1 MKGKF
6 RGLFLGAFILL
17 ALFFVVRRFLF
28 FAGPSPQSGLPSH
41 GAINS
46 LSSSGPSKSNP
57 PAFGG
62 RGSRRGSINKDFSGH
77 SKDIEPSVSALG
89 LEDRVLWADLEGK
102 LVLGPDWLLFF
113 EQQIE
118 EARAMGADNDDA
130 IREHL
135 LRTIYGR
142 LEGDAAREAVLLL
155 DHYLDYQ
162 KAREALISGAQAGA
176 PEFGDKLALERAH
189 FGDVAAEKLF
199 GLRGDD
205 EAVFG
210 FLELRAE
217 ERVMRA
223 AGAGDEEIQR
233 FRVEKL
239 GQEAAQRLLERD
251 RRRLDWERR
260 VNAFELEINK
270 LKLEGADE
278 MAMREAG
285 NRLIQKLFAPD
296 ERVRALAILVF

>member
-1 MKGKF
+1 MKGKI
-6 RGLFLGAFILL
+6 RGLFLVAFIFL
-17 ALFFVVRRFLF
+17 AGFFVIRRFSF
-28 FAGPSPQSGLPSH
+28 FGGNASQADLPMH
-41 GAINS
+41 GAVNS
-46 LSSSGPSKSNP
+46 LSSSGLSTSNP
-57 PAFGG
+57 PALGA
-62 RGSRRGSINKDFSGH
+62 RAARPGSTSKDFSGS
-77 SKDIEPSVSALG
+77 SKDIEPSVSALD
-89 LEDRVLWADLEGK
+89 LEDRVLLVDLEGK
-102 LVLGPDWLLFF
+102 LLLGPDWLLFF
-113 EQQIE
+113 AQQIE
-118 EARAMGADNDDA
+118 EARALGADSDDA
-130 IREHL
+130 IRERLH
-135 LRTIYGR
+135 RTMYAR

-162 KAREALISGAQAGA
+162 KAREVLISGAEAGA
-176 PEFGDKLALERAH
+176 PELGDKLALERAH

-199 GLRGDD
+199 GLRGED

-217 ERVMRA
+217 ERAMRA
-223 AGAGDEEIQR
+223 AGAGDAEIQR
-233 FRVEKL
+233 FRVERL

-278 MAMREAG
+278 NVRREAG

-296 ERVRALAILVF
+296 ERARALAILVF